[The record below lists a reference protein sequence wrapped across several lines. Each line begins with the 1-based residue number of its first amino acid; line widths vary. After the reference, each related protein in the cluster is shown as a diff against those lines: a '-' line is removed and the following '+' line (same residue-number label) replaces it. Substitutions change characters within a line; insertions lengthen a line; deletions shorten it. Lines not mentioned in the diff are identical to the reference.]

1 MKSDIPIDE
10 RPRSQPVQPP
20 DFLETPKKAHW
31 KMGLVE
37 IGRFFFIDR
46 AVISS

>member
-1 MKSDIPIDE
+1 MKSYKSIDK

-20 DFLETPKKAHW
+20 DFLESLKKAHC

-37 IGRFFFIDR
+37 IGRFFYR
-46 AVISS
+46 